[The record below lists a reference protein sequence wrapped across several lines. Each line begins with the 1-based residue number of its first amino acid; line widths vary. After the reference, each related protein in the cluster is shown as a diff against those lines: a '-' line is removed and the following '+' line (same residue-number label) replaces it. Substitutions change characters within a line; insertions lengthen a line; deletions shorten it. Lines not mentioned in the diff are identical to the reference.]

1 MKSLIILAQE
11 SVRVLP
17 APPVFY
23 GLFAFGVL
31 VFLLF
36 IVLRLGRD

>member
-1 MKSLIILAQE
+1 MKSLIIIAQE
-11 SVRVLP
+11 SLRELP
-17 APPVFY
+17 APPIFY

-31 VFLLF
+31 AFLLY